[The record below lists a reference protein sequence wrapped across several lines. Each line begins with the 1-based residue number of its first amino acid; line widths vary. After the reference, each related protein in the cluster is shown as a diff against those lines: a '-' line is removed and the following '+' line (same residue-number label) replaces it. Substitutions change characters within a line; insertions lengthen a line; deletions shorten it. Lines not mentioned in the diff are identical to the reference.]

1 MESGFTIFRQRS
13 VAYIRSLFRKFRFM
27 TVNREI
33 MVFLLFLIVAVGF
46 WLSQTF
52 KDHTTVNLEYELRII
67 NQPKNLIFT
76 SDLPSNISAS
86 VSGRGFSIM
95 QYLVKRRHKVLNVD
109 YNDLP
114 KMGGVLTIDN
124 YVWKKTLTKELPKG
138 VTMQSVIPSTVDIY
152 YSMGEHK
159 QIPIEFQGKIR
170 TSDEYLLCGIEI
182 HPKYVDVY
190 ASSNIYDTIKV
201 VYTEPVILDDIKDTL
216 QLRLPLSRIKG
227 VKMIPDTVSVKA
239 CVDLFT
245 TKTVKVPIY
254 CENIPHNKILR
265 TFPLMADVTFKVSA
279 TMFNHITQDD
289 FIIVIDYN
297 TIKPQDRKCKL
308 ILRESPQGIY
318 NIRISPEVV
327 DYVIE
332 QED

>member
-1 MESGFTIFRQRS
+1 MESGFTIFRKRC
-13 VAYIRSLFRKFRFM
+13 VAFVRRFFRRFKFV

-33 MVFLLFLIVAVGF
+33 MVFLLFFLVAVGF

-52 KDHTTVNLEYELRII
+52 KDHTTVNLEYELRIV
-67 NQPKNLIFT
+67 NQPKNLILT
-76 SDLPSNISAS
+76 SDMPATVSTS

-95 QYLVKRRHKVLNVD
+95 QYLVKKRHKVLNVD

-138 VTMQSVIPSTVDIY
+138 VTIQSVTPSTVEVY

-159 QIPIEFQGKIR
+159 QIPIEFQGRIR
-170 TSDEYLLCGIEI
+170 TSEEYLLCGIEVQ
-182 HPKYVDVY
+182 PKFVDIY
-190 ASSNIYDTIKV
+190 APTAIYDTIKV
-201 VYTEPVILDDIKDTL
+201 AYTEPLIMNDVEDTL
-216 QLRLPLSRIKG
+216 YLRLPLNRMKG
-227 VKMIPDTVSVKA
+227 VKMVPDSVNVKV

-245 TKTVKVPIY
+245 TKTLKVPIY

-279 TMFNHITQDD
+279 TMFNHIKEED

-297 TIKPQDRKCKL
+297 SIKPQDKKCKL
-308 ILRESPQGIY
+308 IIRESPQGIY
-318 NIRISPEVV
+318 NIKLNPEVV

-332 QED
+332 KED